1 MRVSQLKKIGY
12 SRGCEPRQA
21 FQCVRPRTLQRK
33 SLRGLQLARQGAHV
47 NIWLREWRTRGLRST
62 RMNAERPSTKVIR
75 IVAALIQDE
84 AWRVL
89 LVRKK
94 GTRAFMQP
102 GGKLHDSESHLAALE
117 RELAEELSCSI
128 RPGSPV
134 FLGTFT
140 APAANE
146 SGCDVTATLY
156 RVELEGTISAASE
169 IEEIAWIDPHPPY
182 QIELAPL
189 TRDAVLPLVTHTIRR
204 STSA

>member
-1 MRVSQLKKIGY
+1 VLEFAAEEQLAPWSLRSIRMNGDQPTKKI
-12 SRGCEPRQA
+12 
-21 FQCVRPRTLQRK
+21 
-33 SLRGLQLARQGAHV
+33 
-47 NIWLREWRTRGLRST
+47 
-62 RMNAERPSTKVIR
+62 IR
-75 IVAALIQDE
+75 IVAALVQDE
-84 AWRVL
+84 TRRVL

-128 RPGSPV
+128 CPDSPV
-134 FLGTFT
+134 FLGTFA

-146 SGCDVTATLY
+146 SGCDVAATLY

-169 IEEIAWIDPHPPY
+169 IEEIVWIDPSPPY

-189 TRDAVLPLVTHTIRR
+189 TRDAILPLAMRTIHR
-204 STSA
+204 STGV

>member
-1 MRVSQLKKIGY
+1 
-12 SRGCEPRQA
+12 
-21 FQCVRPRTLQRK
+21 
-33 SLRGLQLARQGAHV
+33 
-47 NIWLREWRTRGLRST
+47 
-62 RMNAERPSTKVIR
+62 MNAERPSTKVIR